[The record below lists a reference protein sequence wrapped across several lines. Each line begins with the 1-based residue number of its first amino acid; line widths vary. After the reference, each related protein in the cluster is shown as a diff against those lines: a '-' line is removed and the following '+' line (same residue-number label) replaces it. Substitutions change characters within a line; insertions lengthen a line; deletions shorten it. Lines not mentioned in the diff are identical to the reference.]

1 MCKEQDAFC
10 VLWQKKKPKLLFL
23 TMMEK
28 MMLKK
33 SWSWMEISVV
43 TDAAGLIEQWSLSDN
58 DGCEVGKSLYHISK
72 KLDQH

>member
-43 TDAAGLIEQWSLSDN
+43 TDAAGLTEQWSLSDN
-58 DGCEVGKSLYHISK
+58 DGCEV
-72 KLDQH
+72 

>member
-33 SWSWMEISVV
+33 SWSWMEISVD
-43 TDAAGLIEQWSLSDN
+43 TDAAGLIEQWSLSEN
-58 DGCEVGKSLYHISK
+58 DGCEV
-72 KLDQH
+72 